1 MYSDI
6 KPFVAPS
13 FRLDGK
19 TALITGAGG
28 GIGDGIAL
36 TYASAGT
43 HVILVGRDR
52 DPLDPIATY
61 IRSQGG
67 QATVSVCDVTDSAVI
82 RALIGELP
90 VLNILVNNAGTNF
103 PERQ

>member
-6 KPFVAPS
+6 KPFLAPS

-28 GIGDGIAL
+28 SIGDGIAL

-52 DPLDPIATY
+52 DHL
-61 IRSQGG
+61 IR
-67 QATVSVCDVTDSAVI
+67 
-82 RALIGELP
+82 
-90 VLNILVNNAGTNF
+90 
-103 PERQ
+103 